1 MYHKQNVA
9 SAKKNMYN
17 CPPSD
22 EISKVYLINASDCVF
37 ENDNV
42 RIKRKY
48 GKFKRK
54 VIVIDNKKG

>member
-1 MYHKQNVA
+1 
-9 SAKKNMYN
+9 MYN

-37 ENDNV
+37 EDGNV

-48 GKFKRK
+48 GKLKRK

>member
-1 MYHKQNVA
+1 MEKENT
-9 SAKKNMYN
+9 SI
-17 CPPSD
+17 CSTSD

-37 ENDNV
+37 ENGNV

-54 VIVIDNKKG
+54 VIVIDR

>member
-1 MYHKQNVA
+1 MC
-9 SAKKNMYN
+9 N

-37 ENDNV
+37 ENGKF

-48 GKFKRK
+48 GKLKRK
-54 VIVIDNKKG
+54 VFVIDNRKG

>member
-1 MYHKQNVA
+1 MEKENRH
-9 SAKKNMYN
+9 S
-17 CPPSD
+17 CHPSD

-37 ENDNV
+37 DNGNF

-54 VIVIDNKKG
+54 VIVLENKKG